1 LLRNPEKIWSP
12 VKLQASRSH
21 HLQQLERAI
30 KPKQSAILW
39 LVVPKRPHVRF
50 DERDLETG
58 PLPQGAP
65 ISPLLVNLYMRRF
78 LLGWKQQGAFIARQ
92 PFVMGATRRKSGSL
106 IQGDSHCPHGSFT
119 RVKDLVRKIRSDNR
133 KAIRTVQRR

>member
-1 LLRNPEKIWSP
+1 LQRDPEKIWSS
-12 VKLQASRSH
+12 VKLQARRSH

-65 ISPLLVNLYMRRF
+65 ISPLLVNLYYETLPVGME
-78 LLGWKQQGAFIARQ
+78 
-92 PFVMGATRRKSGSL
+92 ATRR
-106 IQGDSHCPHGSFT
+106 IHCTPT
-119 RVKDLVRKIRSDNR
+119 IRYGRNQTEIWFSNPR
-133 KAIRTVQRR
+133 